1 MLQEICEKSI
11 PVLPNALAHADAA
24 FYRNGRVQQYVP
36 QVLGKYG
43 AGSLTGARET
53 KQTPSAKSSL
63 TSAATCK
70 DRRVFPTPPVPMSV
84 TRRTD
89 GCRKRAPSA
98 ATSCS
103 RPKNEV
109 SGTGSVECPGWT

>member
-43 AGSLTGARET
+43 LI
-53 KQTPSAKSSL
+53 TPVTCGCCASQWE
-63 TSAATCK
+63 SAARRCK
-70 DRRVFPTPPVPMSV
+70 FSGESMVERLCRHIQGILIESWIVRRQ
-84 TRRTD
+84 D
-89 GCRKRAPSA
+89 GKALA
-98 ATSCS
+98 
-103 RPKNEV
+103 
-109 SGTGSVECPGWT
+109 